1 MNTELELL
9 KNPVHTFFG
18 IREWK
23 QMYTAVFAKIDVY
36 LRFYSKLWSDSICYV
51 CRKSRQDPTDTMY
64 HQLNG
69 CSEIIPETNNTSL
82 SVRQNLLRKQ
92 PDDNENVN
100 GEMINS
106 DTIFTQ
112 NISGFGGCSTY
123 YVLHICITIFL
134 NRYGGGKQGRFFP
147 FSLKTMLFIY
157 GTHCIY
163 NILNEIK
170 STNKKIIKLE
180 KNNPPLSVFQIGI
193 GKSVVR
199 STYYTG
205 RTK

>member
-51 CRKSRQDPTDTMY
+51 CRKPRQDPTDTMY

-69 CSEIIPETNNTSL
+69 CSEI
-82 SVRQNLLRKQ
+82 Q

-157 GTHCIY
+157 GTHYIY
-163 NILNEIK
+163 KILNEIK